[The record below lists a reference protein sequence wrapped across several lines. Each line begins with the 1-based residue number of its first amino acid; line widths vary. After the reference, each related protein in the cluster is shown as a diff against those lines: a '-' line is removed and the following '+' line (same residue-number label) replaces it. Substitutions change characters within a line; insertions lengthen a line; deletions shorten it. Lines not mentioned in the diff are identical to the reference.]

1 MIWIVLVA
9 IVVGLILGRLMGFMA
24 VEFLIR
30 PVAFVAR
37 WGAALFVAIAGW
49 GRRLP

>member
-24 VEFLIR
+24 VEF
-30 PVAFVAR
+30 VAR
-37 WGAALFVAIAGW
+37 PFAILLGWAVGLFTAIAVW
-49 GRRLP
+49 GRRL